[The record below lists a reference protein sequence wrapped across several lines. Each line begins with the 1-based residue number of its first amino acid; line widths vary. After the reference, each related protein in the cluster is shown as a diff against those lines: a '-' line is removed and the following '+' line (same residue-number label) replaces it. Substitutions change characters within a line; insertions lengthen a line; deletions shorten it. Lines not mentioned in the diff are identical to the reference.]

1 MKRRYAMPNFTKM
14 AIKAS
19 FMKLIAEQPLSKITV
34 RSIVD
39 DCGINRNSF
48 YYHYQ
53 DIPTLMEEIVKD
65 DVDALI
71 KKYPT
76 ISSIDECVDV
86 AFRTALENKRAVMH
100 IYNSANRDIYERYM
114 MNLCEYVVSAYLNTA
129 FGSNPMSPA
138 DRELAVRFLKCEL
151 YGLIFEWLDGGM
163 KDDAINDV
171 RRILDVC
178 RGLSDE
184 IIRRS
189 TEK

>member
-1 MKRRYAMPNFTKM
+1 MPNFTKM

-71 KKYPT
+71 K
-76 ISSIDECVDV
+76 D
-86 AFRTALENKRAVMH
+86 
-100 IYNSANRDIYERYM
+100 
-114 MNLCEYVVSAYLNTA
+114 
-129 FGSNPMSPA
+129 
-138 DRELAVRFLKCEL
+138 
-151 YGLIFEWLDGGM
+151 
-163 KDDAINDV
+163 
-171 RRILDVC
+171 
-178 RGLSDE
+178 
-184 IIRRS
+184 IRR
-189 TEK
+189 EK